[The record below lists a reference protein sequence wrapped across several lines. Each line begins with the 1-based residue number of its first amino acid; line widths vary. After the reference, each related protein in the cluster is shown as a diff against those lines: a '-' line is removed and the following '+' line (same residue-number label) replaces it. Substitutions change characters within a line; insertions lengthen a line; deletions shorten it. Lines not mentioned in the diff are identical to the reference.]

1 MDHPAYQGYLGL
13 SPSLEVSFI
22 LVQPKYPSNMGMSA
36 RALQAFGH
44 QELIFVNPE
53 RSPQHERALKTATF
67 GEHVLRQATIT
78 STLADA
84 CQGLDCVVA
93 TTNKSRS
100 LAKPDLPA
108 DKLLAW
114 FQERGV
120 QKVALVFGPEASG
133 LNNEDIALAD
143 AISHIPTAG
152 NNLPLNLAQAVSL
165 YAYLLRKDVHHRRTK
180 RAKDQQRAPLD
191 STRKYLQNLLP
202 ESIASQKISEPI
214 AAWLTEIVPKLNRV
228 ELNRLLV
235 SLKL

>member
-44 QELIFVNPE
+44 QELIFVNPA

-67 GEHVLRQATIT
+67 GEQLLRQAKIT
-78 STLADA
+78 SSLADA
-84 CQGLDCVVA
+84 CQGLDCVIA

-114 FQERGV
+114 FQERRV
-120 QKVALVFGPEASG
+120 QRVGLVFGPEACG
-133 LNNEDIALAD
+133 LNNEDIA
-143 AISHIPTAG
+143 S
-152 NNLPLNLAQAVSL
+152 SL
-165 YAYLLRKDVHHRRTK
+165 
-180 RAKDQQRAPLD
+180 Q
-191 STRKYLQNLLP
+191 
-202 ESIASQKISEPI
+202 
-214 AAWLTEIVPKLNRV
+214 
-228 ELNRLLV
+228 
-235 SLKL
+235 